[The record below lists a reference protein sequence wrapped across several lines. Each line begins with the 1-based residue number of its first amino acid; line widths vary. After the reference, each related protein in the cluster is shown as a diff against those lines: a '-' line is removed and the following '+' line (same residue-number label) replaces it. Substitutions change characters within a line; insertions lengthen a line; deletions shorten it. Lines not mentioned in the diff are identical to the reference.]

1 MLISFNRRG
10 GATDSRK
17 SSGGKAVRDYLLGKD
32 NDREYA
38 RVLKGEPEVTT
49 EIINGLNFAKI
60 YTSGVLAFDY
70 GEGDKLSDK
79 EKLEIIE
86 SFEMALFP
94 NLEVNQYTGY
104 WVEHTD
110 KILLDE
116 KTTNPILDNE
126 GKETRRLELNF
137 VFASVELTSGKA
149 LPVYYHKNDI
159 NLIDSWR
166 DVTNV
171 TYDLADPND
180 PKRRRALSI
189 VSDLPKNVS
198 EIREDIHGF
207 IVSEI
212 EQGHITNRYEVLR
225 ALDSLGLI
233 VARETKT
240 SISVK
245 NPDGK
250 NNIRFKGEIY
260 EREFKVEELSRTHS
274 SSKRTE
280 SCQNSIDITTARARY
295 AKCVK
300 QRCVNLGRRFETRDD
315 QREQLQKFSGAK
327 SSPFNFK
334 TNKNINDNNSDVI
347 PHRRYV
353 ADKRSVVSTME
364 ASRHIIFND
373 NSVIDRNILS
383 HSSLGNKK
391 QKELDEAVG
400 IYIDINTDKY
410 IGVKS
415 DWSGNGSIGT
425 IVPNETKAKFDS
437 RQLKMLKN
445 SKGLHLYSKEKE
457 VREILTKPENNS
469 IVALLIDPI
478 AERRQYE
485 LSSENDKTPVMLQE
499 IETSSS
505 SKPTTK
511 NPISELKHP
520 KYTP

>member
-1 MLISFNRRG
+1 MLVSFNRRG
-10 GATDSRK
+10 GTTDNRK

-32 NDREYA
+32 NNRRYS
-38 RVLKGEPEVTT
+38 RVLKGEPEITT
-49 EIINGLNFAKI
+49 EVINGLNFAKI

-70 GEGDKLSDK
+70 GEGDKLNDK
-79 EKLEIIE
+79 KKLEIID
-86 SFEMALFP
+86 SFEQTLFP
-94 NLEVNQYTGY
+94 NLTVNQYTGY

-110 KILLDE
+110 KVLIDQDSNPVLDQ
-116 KTTNPILDNE
+116 E
-126 GKETRRLELNF
+126 GKKQRRLELNF
-137 VFASVELTSGKA
+137 VFANVELTSGKA
-149 LPVYYHKNDI
+149 LPVYFHRNDI
-159 NLIDSWR
+159 NLVDSWR
-166 DVTNV
+166 DVINA

-180 PKRRRALSI
+180 PKRRRILSI
-189 VSDLPKNVS
+189 VSDLPKKS
-198 EIREDIHGF
+198 AETREDIHDF

-300 QRCVNLGRRFETRDD
+300 RRCVNLGRRFETRDD

-425 IVPNETKAKFDS
+425 IVPNETKAKFDN

-457 VREILTKPENNS
+457 VREILTKPENDS
-469 IVALLIDPI
+469 IIALLIDPI

-485 LSSENDKTPVMLQE
+485 LSSENDKTPVMRQE
-499 IETSSS
+499 IETSLSNNS
-505 SKPTTK
+505 VTNLPVLESKY
-511 NPISELKHP
+511 P

>member
-49 EIINGLNFAKI
+49 EVINGLNFAKI

-110 KILLDE
+110 KVLLDE
-116 KTTNPILDNE
+116 KTSKPILDNE
-126 GKETRRLELNF
+126 GKEQRRLEMNF

-166 DVTNV
+166 DVTNA
-171 TYDLADPND
+171 TYNLADPND

-189 VSDLPKNVS
+189 VSDLPKKVS
-198 EIREDIHGF
+198 EIREDIHDF

-245 NPDGK
+245 NPDGR

-300 QRCVNLGRRFETRDD
+300 KRCFNLGRRFETRDD

-327 SSPFNFK
+327 PSPFNFSSFK
-334 TNKNINDNNSDVI
+334 IAHNSNSDPI
-347 PHRRYV
+347 PRRNNF
-353 ADKRSVVSTME
+353 ANKRINVSTME
-364 ASRHIIFND
+364 TVGAVSVD
-373 NSVIDRNILS
+373 NNNFISADDSINSLEDAQKNRLDTAVLS
-383 HSSLGNKK
+383 FIKVFT
-391 QKELDEAVG
+391 DE
-400 IYIDINTDKY
+400 YT
-410 IGVKS
+410 GVRS
-415 DWSGNGSIGT
+415 DWSGNGSPGT
-425 IVPNETKAKFDS
+425 LVHNETKAKFNG
-437 RQLKMLKN
+437 RQLNKLKEIKELN
-445 SKGLHLYSKEKE
+445 SYSDEQE
-457 VREILTKPENNS
+457 VREVLGKAENEL

-478 AERRQYE
+478 TERKRYQ
-485 LSSENDKTPVMLQE
+485 LSSENDKTTVTSRE

-505 SKPTTK
+505 NKSTKKP
-511 NPISELKHP
+511 PVSELKYP